1 MGDTSQI
8 EKELD
13 HRPKPTNKTQTKM
26 AFYMLEQPMF
36 HLEPVMSSGFYPRTE
51 RYPNLME
58 QLLEEALNKY
68 CETDYESDSDDYSMD
83 EEEQHHTDKEKVS
96 KQPESENEASKA
108 IIETNINMEVSSAKQ
123 GFKRILNNIKEDL
136 EKVEI
141 QIELVGYKFKGEHF
155 EVRVVD
161 DNLLDIKAEGNDQ
174 KYHKQF
180 KLASNAIIE
189 KTESKFECNE
199 EDKQTL
205 TIKVPK
211 NVKIF
216 QVPIAMEDQN

>member
-1 MGDTSQI
+1 
-8 EKELD
+8 
-13 HRPKPTNKTQTKM
+13 
-26 AFYMLEQPMF
+26 MLEQPMF
-36 HLEPVMSSGFYPRTE
+36 HLEPVMSSGFYPRME

-68 CETDYESDSDDYSMD
+68 CETDYETDSDDYSMD
-83 EEEQHHTDKEKVS
+83 EEEQHHTDQEK
-96 KQPESENEASKA
+96 PESENEASKA
-108 IIETNINMEVSSAKQ
+108 IIETNKNMEVSLAKQ

-189 KTESKFECNE
+189 KIESKFECNEE

-216 QVPIAMEDQN
+216 QVPIAMEEQN

>member
-1 MGDTSQI
+1 MGISCMLQVLFLTGCQMDVVGDKS
-8 EKELD
+8 KEPSARGWPSWVPPIVQTLQ
-13 HRPKPTNKTQTKM
+13 PIVINVGPNPTP
-26 AFYMLEQPMF
+26 QPTPAPPPPMVVGT
-36 HLEPVMSSGFYPRTE
+36 LTDPVGS
-51 RYPNLME
+51 
-58 QLLEEALNKY
+58 A
-68 CETDYESDSDDYSMD
+68 
-83 EEEQHHTDKEKVS
+83 
-96 KQPESENEASKA
+96 
-108 IIETNINMEVSSAKQ
+108 VSSAKQ

-161 DNLLDIKAEGNDQ
+161 ENLLDIKAEGNDQ

-189 KTESKFECNE
+189 KIESKFECNE

-216 QVPIAMEDQN
+216 QVPIAWEEQN

>member
-1 MGDTSQI
+1 
-8 EKELD
+8 
-13 HRPKPTNKTQTKM
+13 
-26 AFYMLEQPMF
+26 
-36 HLEPVMSSGFYPRTE
+36 
-51 RYPNLME
+51 
-58 QLLEEALNKY
+58 
-68 CETDYESDSDDYSMD
+68 MD
-83 EEEQHHTDKEKVS
+83 EEEQHHTDQEKAS
-96 KQPESENEASKA
+96 EQPESENEASKS
-108 IIETNINMEVSSAKQ
+108 IIETNKNMEVSSAKQ

-141 QIELVGYKFKGEHF
+141 QMEHDGYKWKGEHF

-161 DNLLDIKAEGNDQ
+161 ENLLDIKAEGNDQ
-174 KYHKQF
+174 KYHKHF

-189 KTESKFECNE
+189 KIESKFECNE

-216 QVPIAMEDQN
+216 QVPIAWEEQN

>member
-1 MGDTSQI
+1 
-8 EKELD
+8 
-13 HRPKPTNKTQTKM
+13 M

-36 HLEPVMSSGFYPRTE
+36 HFEPVMSSGFYPRMVGI
-51 RYPNLME
+51 PISWNNSL
-58 QLLEEALNKY
+58 KS
-68 CETDYESDSDDYSMD
+68 ETDYESDSDDYSMD
-83 EEEQHHTDKEKVS
+83 EEEQHHTDQEKVS

-108 IIETNINMEVSSAKQ
+108 IIETNKNMEVSSANQ

-141 QIELVGYKFKGEHF
+141 QMELVGYKFKGEHF
-155 EVRVVD
+155 EVLVVD

-189 KTESKFECNE
+189 KIESKFECNE

-216 QVPIAMEDQN
+216 QVPIAWEEQN

>member
-1 MGDTSQI
+1 
-8 EKELD
+8 
-13 HRPKPTNKTQTKM
+13 
-26 AFYMLEQPMF
+26 
-36 HLEPVMSSGFYPRTE
+36 
-51 RYPNLME
+51 
-58 QLLEEALNKY
+58 
-68 CETDYESDSDDYSMD
+68 
-83 EEEQHHTDKEKVS
+83 
-96 KQPESENEASKA
+96 
-108 IIETNINMEVSSAKQ
+108 MEVSSDKH

-141 QIELVGYKFKGEHF
+141 QIELLGYKFKGEHF

-161 DNLLDIKAEGNDQ
+161 DNLLDIKAEGNDE

-189 KTESKFECNE
+189 KIESKIECNEE

-211 NVKIF
+211 KVKIF
-216 QVPIAMEDQN
+216 QVPIAMEEHN

>member
-1 MGDTSQI
+1 
-8 EKELD
+8 
-13 HRPKPTNKTQTKM
+13 
-26 AFYMLEQPMF
+26 
-36 HLEPVMSSGFYPRTE
+36 MSSGFYPRME

-68 CETDYESDSDDYSMD
+68 CETDYETDSDDYSMD
-83 EEEQHHTDKEKVS
+83 EEQNHTDQEKAS

-108 IIETNINMEVSSAKQ
+108 IIETNKNMEVSSAKQ

-174 KYHKQF
+174 KHHKQF

-189 KTESKFECNE
+189 KIESKFECNEE

-216 QVPIAMEDQN
+216 QVCNGGTKLITNSLFHMSI

>member
-1 MGDTSQI
+1 M
-8 EKELD
+8 
-13 HRPKPTNKTQTKM
+13 
-26 AFYMLEQPMF
+26 FEQPMY
-36 HLEPVMSSGFYPRTE
+36 HLEPVMASGFYPRME

-58 QLLEEALNKY
+58 QLLEEALIKY
-68 CETDYESDSDDYSMD
+68 CETDYETDSDDYSMD
-83 EEEQHHTDKEKVS
+83 EEEEQHYTDQEKAS
-96 KQPESENEASKA
+96 ERPGSENETPKA
-108 IIETNINMEVSSAKQ
+108 VIETNKNMEVSSAKQ

-189 KTESKFECNE
+189 KIESKFECNEE

-216 QVPIAMEDQN
+216 QVPIAMEEQN

>member
-68 CETDYESDSDDYSMD
+68 CETDYEKAS
-83 EEEQHHTDKEKVS
+83 E
-96 KQPESENEASKA
+96 QPESENEASKA
-108 IIETNINMEVSSAKQ
+108 IIETNKNMEVSSAKQ

-141 QIELVGYKFKGEHF
+141 QIELVGYKFNGEHF

-161 DNLLDIKAEGNDQ
+161 ENLLDIKAEGNDQ
-174 KYHKQF
+174 KCHKQF

-189 KTESKFECNE
+189 KIESKFECNE

-216 QVPIAMEDQN
+216 QVPIAWEEQN

>member
-1 MGDTSQI
+1 MGNKI
-8 EKELD
+8 
-13 HRPKPTNKTQTKM
+13 RPKPTNKSQTKM

-36 HLEPVMSSGFYPRTE
+36 HLEPVMSSGFYPRME

-58 QLLEEALNKY
+58 QLLEQALNKY
-68 CETDYESDSDDYSMD
+68 CETDSDDYSMD
-83 EEEQHHTDKEKVS
+83 EEEQDHTDQEKAS
-96 KQPESENEASKA
+96 EQPESGHEASKA
-108 IIETNINMEVSSAKQ
+108 IIETNKNMEVSSAKQ
-123 GFKRILNNIKEDL
+123 GFKRILNNVKEDL

-189 KTESKFECNE
+189 KIESK
-199 EDKQTL
+199 
-205 TIKVPK
+205 
-211 NVKIF
+211 
-216 QVPIAMEDQN
+216 

>member
-68 CETDYESDSDDYSMD
+68 CETDYEDYSVD
-83 EEEQHHTDKEKVS
+83 EEQHHTDQEKAS
-96 KQPESENEASKA
+96 EQPESENEASKA
-108 IIETNINMEVSSAKQ
+108 IIETNKNMEISSAKE
-123 GFKRILNNIKEDL
+123 GFKRILNNIKGDL

-161 DNLLDIKAEGNDQ
+161 ENLLDIKAEGNDQ

-180 KLASNAIIE
+180 K
-189 KTESKFECNE
+189 
-199 EDKQTL
+199 
-205 TIKVPK
+205 
-211 NVKIF
+211 
-216 QVPIAMEDQN
+216 

>member
-1 MGDTSQI
+1 
-8 EKELD
+8 
-13 HRPKPTNKTQTKM
+13 
-26 AFYMLEQPMF
+26 MLEQPMF
-36 HLEPVMSSGFYPRTE
+36 HLEPVMSSGFFPRME

-58 QLLEEALNKY
+58 QLLEDALNKY
-68 CETDYESDSDDYSMD
+68 CETDYETDSDDYSMD
-83 EEEQHHTDKEKVS
+83 EEQNYTDQEKVS

-108 IIETNINMEVSSAKQ
+108 IIETNKNMEVSPAKQ

-141 QIELVGYKFKGEHF
+141 QIELFGYKFKGEHF

-189 KTESKFECNE
+189 KIESKFECNE

-216 QVPIAMEDQN
+216 QVPIAWEEQN

>member
-1 MGDTSQI
+1 MKLI
-8 EKELD
+8 LK
-13 HRPKPTNKTQTKM
+13 
-26 AFYMLEQPMF
+26 
-36 HLEPVMSSGFYPRTE
+36 
-51 RYPNLME
+51 
-58 QLLEEALNKY
+58 
-68 CETDYESDSDDYSMD
+68 YSMD
-83 EEEQHHTDKEKVS
+83 EEEQHHTDQEKVS

-108 IIETNINMEVSSAKQ
+108 IIETNKNMEVSSANQ

-141 QIELVGYKFKGEHF
+141 QMELVGYKFKGEHF

-161 DNLLDIKAEGNDQ
+161 DNLLDIKAEGSDQ

-189 KTESKFECNE
+189 KIESKFECNE

-216 QVPIAMEDQN
+216 KVPIAWGEQN

>member
-1 MGDTSQI
+1 MGRHFSNRERIRSQTHPI
-8 EKELD
+8 
-13 HRPKPTNKTQTKM
+13 NKTQTKM

-36 HLEPVMSSGFYPRTE
+36 HLEPVMSSGFYPRME

-68 CETDYESDSDDYSMD
+68 CEIDYESDSDDYSMD
-83 EEEQHHTDKEKVS
+83 EEEQHHTDQEKAS
-96 KQPESENEASKA
+96 EQPESENEASKA
-108 IIETNINMEVSSAKQ
+108 IIETNKNMEVSSAKQ

-161 DNLLDIKAEGNDQ
+161 ENLLDIKAEGNDQ

-189 KTESKFECNE
+189 KIESKFECNE

-216 QVPIAMEDQN
+216 QVPIAWEEQN

>member
-36 HLEPVMSSGFYPRTE
+36 HFEPVMSSGFYPRMV

-68 CETDYESDSDDYSMD
+68 RETDYESDSNDYSMD
-83 EEEQHHTDKEKVS
+83 
-96 KQPESENEASKA
+96 ENEASKA
-108 IIETNINMEVSSAKQ
+108 IIETNKNMEVSSAKQ

-161 DNLLDIKAEGNDQ
+161 ENLLDIKAEGNDQ

-189 KTESKFECNE
+189 KIESKFECNE
-199 EDKQTL
+199 EEDKQTL
-205 TIKVPK
+205 T
-211 NVKIF
+211 
-216 QVPIAMEDQN
+216 

>member
-1 MGDTSQI
+1 
-8 EKELD
+8 
-13 HRPKPTNKTQTKM
+13 
-26 AFYMLEQPMF
+26 MLEQPMF
-36 HLEPVMSSGFYPRTE
+36 HLEPVMSSGFYPRME

-58 QLLEEALNKY
+58 QLLEESLNKY
-68 CETDYESDSDDYSMD
+68 CETDYETDSDDHSMD
-83 EEEQHHTDKEKVS
+83 EEEQHNTDQEK
-96 KQPESENEASKA
+96 ASKA
-108 IIETNINMEVSSAKQ
+108 IIETNKNMEVSSAKQ
-123 GFKRILNNIKEDL
+123 GFKRILNTIKEDL

-189 KTESKFECNE
+189 KIESKFECNE
-199 EDKQTL
+199 EEDKQ
-205 TIKVPK
+205 
-211 NVKIF
+211 
-216 QVPIAMEDQN
+216 